1 MSKSKRMILYVIRA
15 CFVALAIFFFIWI
28 LVDPNYHK
36 WGGVLAGLGLPFLMP
51 VIEKLLKIRIPF
63 RIQMIYYIFL
73 FVALSLGI
81 SFDLYKNVPFYD
93 KIVHGASGALSAIV
107 GYYGLVYFKA
117 NKKPKFFQF
126 LFIFGIC
133 MTIAVLWEF
142 FEFSCDKFL
151 GQHMQTLVS
160 DGVDDTMFDLL
171 SAIIGSVFGGIL
183 FTRTNFVKNL
193 EK

>member
-1 MSKSKRMILYVIRA
+1 MSREKKITLYAIRVA
-15 CFVALAIFFFIWI
+15 FVVLAVFFFIWI
-28 LVDPNYHK
+28 LVDPNYNK
-36 WGGVLAGLGLPFLMP
+36 WGGVISGLGLPFLMP
-51 VIEKLLKIRIPF
+51 VIEKLFKIRIPF
-63 RIQMIYYIFL
+63 RIQLLYYIFL

-93 KIVHGASGALSAIV
+93 KIVHGASGTLSAIV
-107 GYYGLVYFKA
+107 GYYGLVYYKSL
-117 NKKPKFFQF
+117 KKPKFFQF

-133 MTIAVLWEF
+133 MTIAILWEF

-151 GQHMQTLVS
+151 GQHMQNLVS

-171 SAIIGSVFGGIL
+171 SAIIGSIIGGII